1 MRVLEVM
8 KRLLHLLLYR
18 AKKEY
23 ETVTF
28 GILVQDKVIEE
39 TVLYMLLR
47 ILVLQRYNSHI
58 TENANG
64 S

>member
-8 KRLLHLLLYR
+8 KRQLHLRLCR

-28 GILVQDKVIEE
+28 GILGQGKVIEE
-39 TVLYMLLR
+39 TVSCVLLR
-47 ILVLQRYNSHI
+47 IYVLQRYNGHS